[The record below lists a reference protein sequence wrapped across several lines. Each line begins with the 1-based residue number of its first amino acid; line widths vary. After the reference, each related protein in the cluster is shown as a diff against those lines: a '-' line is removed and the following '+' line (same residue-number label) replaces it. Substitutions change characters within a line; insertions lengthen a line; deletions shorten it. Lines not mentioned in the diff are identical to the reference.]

1 MPHTPYTPFHCFR
14 NDAIGESDATDL
26 AARIRSGEV
35 SAAEVVSA
43 AVQRAKQAQPVL
55 NGVVAEDYEQALKQ
69 AASLPD
75 PDAPFADVP
84 TFIKDNTDVA
94 GLPTGHGSAAVPT
107 NIASTTSPFARQ
119 MLAQGYLNLGKST
132 LPEFGFNATTE
143 PAHTG
148 PTRNPWNPLYSS
160 GASSGGA
167 AALVAAGVVP
177 VAHANDGGGS
187 IRIPAAC
194 CGLVGLKPTRG
205 RVVDNNAA
213 KDLPVNIVS
222 DGVVTRTVR
231 DTAGFIACAE
241 QYFRNRK
248 LQEIGHV
255 HGPSG
260 RQLRIGL
267 VLDSV
272 NGHATD
278 PVTRNTVESTAR
290 LMEKLGHAVEPMAV
304 PINKS
309 FPQDFALYWAMLA
322 FGVKARGH
330 KLMHPDFDKR
340 KTDGLTNGLDAMFRK
355 NFWRLPAAIW
365 RLKRSWNDYARHMT
379 HYDAVLTPVLG
390 QTTPP
395 LGHLSPTVPF
405 DLLFERL
412 NQYVNFTPLANATG
426 APAISLPMALTE
438 HNLPVAVQFMARHG
452 DERTLL
458 EIAYALEA
466 EQSWPSIT
474 RLTANDYDDAVAEM
488 P

>member
-1 MPHTPYTPFHCFR
+1 MSHTSSSPFHCFHD
-14 NDAIGESDATDL
+14 DAMGESDATEL

-35 SAAEVVSA
+35 SAEDVARA
-43 AVQRAKQAQPVL
+43 AVQRARQAQPVL
-55 NGVVAEDYEQALKQ
+55 NGVVAENYEQALKQ
-69 AASLPD
+69 AASLPA
-75 PDAPFADVP
+75 PDAPFAGVP

-94 GLPTGHGSAAVPT
+94 GLPTGHGSAAVPA
-107 NIASTTSPFARQ
+107 NFASATAAFARQ

-143 PAHTG
+143 PAHAE
-148 PTRNPWNPLYSS
+148 PTHNPWNPAFSC

-177 VAHANDGGGS
+177 IAHANDGGGS

-205 RVVDNNAA
+205 RVVDNDAA
-213 KDLPVNIVS
+213 RDLPVNIVS
-222 DGVVTRTVR
+222 DGVVTRSVR
-231 DTAGFIACAE
+231 DTAGFLAHAE
-241 QYFRNRK
+241 HYFRNRK

-255 HGPSG
+255 QGPSG

-272 NGHATD
+272 NGHPTD
-278 PVTRNTVESTAR
+278 PVTRSIVEDTAR
-290 LMEKLGHAVEPMAV
+290 LLEKLGHVVEPMAV

-330 KLMHPDFDKR
+330 KLMHPDFDKG

-355 NFWRLPAAIW
+355 NFWRLPAVIW

-379 HYDAVLTPVLG
+379 DYDAVLTPVLG

-412 NQYVNFTPLANATG
+412 NRYVNFTPLANATG
-426 APAISLPMALTE
+426 APAISLPMALTQ
-438 HNLPVAVQFMARHG
+438 HNLPVSVQFMARHG

-458 EIAYALEA
+458 ELAYLLEA
-466 EQSWPSIT
+466 EQPWPQIT
-474 RLTANDYDDAVAEM
+474 RFSATAYDNAVAEM
-488 P
+488 L

>member
-1 MPHTPYTPFHCFR
+1 MPHTSSSPFHCFR
-14 NDAIGESDATDL
+14 DDAMGESDATEL

-35 SAAEVVSA
+35 SAEDVARA
-43 AVQRAKQAQPVL
+43 AVQRARLAQPVL
-55 NGVVAEDYEQALKQ
+55 NGVVAENYEQALKQ

-75 PDAPFADVP
+75 PDAPFAGVP
-84 TFIKDNTDVA
+84 MFIKDNTDVA
-94 GLPTGHGSAAVPT
+94 GLPTGHGTAAVPANVARAT
-107 NIASTTSPFARQ
+107 GAFARQ

-143 PAHTG
+143 PTHAE
-148 PTRNPWNPLYSS
+148 PTRNPWNPAYSS

-205 RVVDNNAA
+205 RVVDNDAA
-213 KDLPVNIVS
+213 RDLPVNIVS
-222 DGVVTRTVR
+222 DGVVTRSVR
-231 DTAGFIACAE
+231 DTAGFLGHAE
-241 QYFRNRK
+241 DYFRNRK
-248 LQEIGHV
+248 LQQIGHV

-272 NGHATD
+272 NGHPTD
-278 PVTRNTVESTAR
+278 PVTRSTVENTAR
-290 LMEKLGHAVEPMAV
+290 LLEKLGHLIEPMAV

-355 NFWRLPAAIW
+355 HFWRLPAVIW
-365 RLKRSWNDYARHMT
+365 RLKRSWNDYAQHMT
-379 HYDAVLTPVLG
+379 NYDAVLTPVLG

-412 NQYVNFTPLANATG
+412 NSYVNFTPLANATG
-426 APAISLPMALTE
+426 APAISVPMALTE
-438 HNLPVAVQFMARHG
+438 HNLPVSVQFMARHG

-458 EIAYALEA
+458 ELAYLLEA
-466 EQSWPSIT
+466 EQPWPQIT
-474 RLTANDYDDAVAEM
+474 RFSATAYDNAVAEM
-488 P
+488 L